1 MIQRIQSVYL
11 AIITILCGLVFVFP
25 FGEITIPNGSVIM
38 DGFSIISQD
47 SKITAEL
54 FKPWP
59 VTILAR
65 LAALLA
71 PACIAQFKNRTLQ
84 MKMCR
89 LNALFLLGL
98 IFSMFYLIDKAQA
111 MFEGMQI
118 EAEIHYGIGTYLP
131 LLAVVLNILAT
142 RAIKKDDKLVR
153 SADRLR

>member
-1 MIQRIQSVYL
+1 
-11 AIITILCGLVFVFP
+11 
-25 FGEITIPNGSVIM
+25 
-38 DGFSIISQD
+38 
-47 SKITAEL
+47 
-54 FKPWP
+54 
-59 VTILAR
+59 
-65 LAALLA
+65 
-71 PACIAQFKNRTLQ
+71 